1 MNLVAKEFVSAR
13 DDDRG
18 VLVLS
23 EFTGAARELAG
34 ALIVNPCAIDEA
46 AHALA
51 EALTMGDKE
60 QSERMRIMRSIVAEF
75 NTYRWAGE
83 MLADAARLRAY
94 RATRHQ
100 NQPRHSQA
108 HVLPA

>member
-1 MNLVAKEFVSAR
+1 
-13 DDDRG
+13 
-18 VLVLS
+18 
-23 EFTGAARELAG
+23 
-34 ALIVNPCAIDEA
+34 
-46 AHALA
+46 
-51 EALTMGDKE
+51 
-60 QSERMRIMRSIVAEF
+60 MRIMRSIVAEF

-83 MLADAARLRAY
+83 MLVDAARLRAY